1 MEDYMSFKQALRGFD
16 RDEVLEYI
24 RKQEEDFNART
35 IAMEREI
42 RKRDK
47 IISEL
52 KNRIVVKDEQVN
64 RLERE
69 IRGKYQKYIDNYRQ
83 IGDLVYESKLKG
95 QRILDE
101 AHAEASRI
109 IAGADAEAK
118 KRVLSVQGQI
128 DQKLTEGKHKYLA
141 VQDEMNEIVEMFNQM
156 QRKFMQSYK
165 EVHEIIQ
172 SMPASL
178 SDIAP
183 GDDDEDEYT
192 LNTNLDFR
200 SLGNDFDDDFDDDEF
215 DDDFGEYSAAGKP
228 DGRYGEGSPSGDRV
242 EDTAELA
249 KMDGAKPADVERNNS

>member
-95 QRILDE
+95 QRIMDE

-178 SDIAP
+178 SDI
-183 GDDDEDEYT
+183 
-192 LNTNLDFR
+192 
-200 SLGNDFDDDFDDDEF
+200 
-215 DDDFGEYSAAGKP
+215 DDFGEYSAAGKP
-228 DGRYGEGSPSGDRV
+228 DGQYGEGSPSGDRV

-249 KMDGAKPADVERNNS
+249 KMDGAKPTDVERNNS